1 MGADLSNFD
10 KRWSDAHSVS
20 FLFYYYYMQNFKIS
34 QIQFA
39 YPSMKKGWI
48 WLFLGYFLVF
58 PFLVHINIKI
68 FLTHDK
74 REKDFVFPPYDG
86 GMAKKKDVLDLNL
99 MK

>member
-1 MGADLSNFD
+1 MNRL
-10 KRWSDAHSVS
+10 
-20 FLFYYYYMQNFKIS
+20 YMQNFKIS

-58 PFLVHINIKI
+58 PFLVHINIKM